1 MTRVRRFG
9 TRVGRAQRGVI
20 LFIALIVLVAMS
32 LAGIALMRSV
42 DTNVLIAG
50 NLAFRQATTN
60 MADVGVEAA
69 RTWLNSNTGVLNQ
82 DQPGGFTAYWANNQA
97 GVTNFLATT
106 PSNPADFD
114 WSTAQTVTSPDPAY
128 EIAYVIHRLCNTA
141 GDPAVAAT
149 GCIKASVGS
158 GAAGSSG
165 SSKGEVGYGAQGL
178 PGISVTFF
186 RVTVRVAGPRNTYGY
201 VQVVMN

>member
-1 MTRVRRFG
+1 MSRLRRFG
-9 TRVGRAQRGVI
+9 PLARAQRGVI

-60 MADVGVEAA
+60 MGDIGIEAA
-69 RTWLNSNTGVLNQ
+69 RSWLAANTSVLDQ
-82 DQPGGFTAYWANNQA
+82 DQPGGFTAYWANNQV

-106 PSNPADFD
+106 PSGPSDFD

-141 GDPAVAAT
+141 GSPSNAAT
-149 GCIKASVGS
+149 GCMKVAI
-158 GAAGSSG
+158 GAAGGGASG
-165 SSKGEVGYGAQGL
+165 SSKGEVTYGSQGL
-178 PGISVTFF
+178 PGISVTYY
-186 RVTVRVAGPRNTYGY
+186 RITVRVAGPRNTYGY
-201 VQVVMN
+201 VQAMLN

>member
-1 MTRVRRFG
+1 MTRIHCPAPAAA
-9 TRVGRAQRGVI
+9 RAQRGVI

-69 RTWLNSNTGVLNQ
+69 RSWLSTNTGVLNQ

-106 PSNPADFD
+106 PSGPVARY
-114 WSTAQTVTSPDPAY
+114 TVPMPP
-128 EIAYVIHRLCNTA
+128 E
-141 GDPAVAAT
+141 P
-149 GCIKASVGS
+149 
-158 GAAGSSG
+158 SS
-165 SSKGEVGYGAQGL
+165 A
-178 PGISVTFF
+178 PM
-186 RVTVRVAGPRNTYGY
+186 A
-201 VQVVMN
+201 